1 MTGLSLESGRTCSIE
16 SAAGSQGSGS
26 SPRLSKMFD
35 EPEIIAGKGWQSFG
49 GEISR
54 LEVCY
59 SRLPQSFLAWAKI
72 ERRLNGGRDERS

>member
-1 MTGLSLESGRTCSIE
+1 
-16 SAAGSQGSGS
+16 
-26 SPRLSKMFD
+26 MFD